1 MVRNLE
7 DSIMRYNQ
15 NSILIFIICL
25 LHGVLVWSTPCSG
38 LSLYKSD
45 STRHMID
52 INLAS
57 GYISKDADST
67 AYDDVLDGFDDKTEN
82 SGAGVSKETGK
93 KGAIN
98 LPYGAVGSLS
108 GDFKLGSSINFA
120 HEAPGPG
127 ETDYRGL
134 SKLKTS
140 LNLELDLNLSQ
151 SWQGKITAKAFYD
164 FVYFIQGRDEYT
176 ANVIDLYEKELELG
190 ETYLQGTLLPNLDV
204 KFGRQI
210 VIWGKSDY
218 VRVTDILNPLDNR
231 EFGLADIVDLRL
243 PVTMSK
249 LDYYSGDWNLSGI
262 VVHENRFNKNPP
274 LGSDFFPGLAPLPKE
289 DHLNLSIKN
298 QEYAVALNG
307 IFRGWDLSLYNA
319 YIFDDQAHIEH
330 TFSGPIRKHSRIVMA
345 GSAAN
350 VALGNW
356 LLKSEVAY
364 FQGLEFSGLPG
375 EKKSRMDILFGVE
388 YSGFNET
395 NISLEVA
402 NRHLFDFDKRLEGS
416 PDYERK
422 NDFQS
427 VFRFTRDFLHDQL
440 KLNFIA
446 STFGISA
453 ENGAFQRLQF
463 KYEWTDEVSITVG
476 GIIYQSGN
484 SRMFRHIGDNDR
496 LFFEMKYN
504 F

>member
-1 MVRNLE
+1 MH
-7 DSIMRYNQ
+7 YNQ
-15 NSILIFIICL
+15 NSILLFLVCL
-25 LHGVLVWSTPCSG
+25 LHGVFVWSTPGCC
-38 LSLYKSD
+38 LSLNKSDATRHTIDINVPNGNIFQDSD
-45 STRHMID
+45 ST
-52 INLAS
+52 
-57 GYISKDADST
+57 T
-67 AYDDVLDGFDDKTEN
+67 YDDVLDDFDDKTEN
-82 SGAGVSKETGK
+82 YDIEVSKEIYK
-93 KGAIN
+93 KEAIN
-98 LPYGAVGSLS
+98 LPYDAVGSLS

-120 HEAPGPG
+120 HEAPEPG

-134 SKLKTS
+134 SKLKIS

-164 FVYFIQGRDEYT
+164 FAYLIQGRDEFT
-176 ANVIDLYEKELELG
+176 AEVIDLYEKELELG
-190 ETYLQGTLLPNLDV
+190 ETYLQGTLLPNLDA

-210 VIWGKSDY
+210 VVWGKSDY
-218 VRVTDILNPLDNR
+218 IRVTDILNPLDNR

-243 PVTMSK
+243 PVTMSR
-249 LDYYSGDWNLSGI
+249 LDYYSGDWNLSCI

-274 LGSDFFPGLAPLPKE
+274 FGSDLFPGSAPLPVE

-298 QEYAVALNG
+298 HEYAVALNG
-307 IFRGWDLSLYNA
+307 IFRVWDLSLYSA
-319 YIFDDQAHIEH
+319 YFFNDQTHIEH
-330 TFSGPIRKHSRIVMA
+330 TSSGPISRHSRIVMA
-345 GSAAN
+345 GSAVN

-356 LLKSEVAY
+356 LLKSEAAY
-364 FQGLEFSGLPG
+364 FQGLEFSELPG
-375 EKKSRMDILFGVE
+375 EKKSRLDILFGVD

-422 NDFQS
+422 NDLQS
-427 VFRFTRDFLHDQL
+427 VFRFTREFLHDQL

-446 STFGISA
+446 STFGVSA

-476 GIIYQSGN
+476 GVIYQSGN

-504 F
+504 L